1 MPLSKRILPHG
12 KKSINAQSPNYY
24 TTTGTLG
31 DNNVLTGSTNKNGV
45 NWTANL
51 SSLAGGGGG
60 SGTVAPSP
68 QYEVPF
74 YSVAGTANTITGT
87 STIVYDSSTEALFLT
102 STVAGNSS
110 LKLTNTVGTSTAN
123 GLMVSDESDS
133 TVLQVGF
140 NNNTNETY
148 FWSHGNNPIKIG
160 TNTTERIR
168 VLGDGKVG
176 IGTLTPNELLDV
188 SGNQKLYGH
197 LEITGAV
204 TDNPGNN
211 HLWAS
216 GTGLYWG
223 DQEVYVNQPGT
234 GEITGAGTA
243 TYISYFDGGQNVTGT
258 ADFVRKATGIGIG
271 TDDPSYKLDVRGA
284 LQVSGNIYHK
294 GGPGTWMQSVNGSN
308 GKWQLFQGATQ
319 RIIGSSGEFQFAND
333 IIVDNNLIVTGTA
346 TLGSGSTTTTTATAD
361 NSSKVA
367 TTAWVKN
374 QSYGSGDG
382 TVGTSGTPVDNQIS
396 VFTDATTIEGDANF
410 TFTNNNK
417 LNIVPSNAEA
427 HLQLGAGNVVLQYS
441 GSKGRLYSANR
452 TLRMG
457 NTGAEIKILNGTSDS
472 IHFFTNGTSDTGIER
487 MTILSG
493 GNVGIG
499 ETSPSVKLHVV
510 GDALFDGYL
519 HVDKDASPRS
529 ISRRGWRRRHLL

>member
-12 KKSINAQSPNYY
+12 KKAINAQSPNYY

-110 LKLTNTVGTSTAN
+110 LKLTNTVGTSTVN

-140 NNNTNETY
+140 NNNTNESY

-243 TYISYFDGGQNVTGT
+243 TYISYFDGAQNVTGST
-258 ADFVRKATGIGIG
+258 NFTYDG
-271 TDDPSYKLDVRGA
+271 TSLNLGNSNTLKLSSASNGYW
-284 LQVSGNIYHK
+284 NIYN
-294 GGPGTWMQSVNGSN
+294 QAN
-308 GKWQLFQGATQ
+308 GKMRIDQGTTQ
-319 RIIGSSGEFQFAND
+319 KVLASSGEFQFAND
-333 IIVDNNLIVTGTA
+333 IIVDNNLIVTGTSTLTGIT

-361 NSSKVA
+361 NSSKVS
-367 TTAWVKN
+367 TTAFVKN
-374 QSYGSGDG
+374 QGYTTIGG
-382 TVGTSGTPVDNQIS
+382 
-396 VFTDATTIEGDANF
+396 ATTQ
-410 TFTNNNK
+410 
-417 LNIVPSNAEA
+417 V
-427 HLQLGAGNVVLQYS
+427 QYNDRWFFS
-441 GSKGRLYSANR
+441 G
-452 TLRMG
+452 
-457 NTGAEIKILNGTSDS
+457 
-472 IHFFTNGTSDTGIER
+472 
-487 MTILSG
+487 
-493 GNVGIG
+493 
-499 ETSPSVKLHVV
+499 
-510 GDALFDGYL
+510 
-519 HVDKDASPRS
+519 
-529 ISRRGWRRRHLL
+529 